1 MDCQICCET
10 FNKQNHKKVECPF
23 CDFIACRSCIQQ
35 YLLTSSND
43 AHCMGCKHTWNR
55 EFVDLSCTKIFRNK
69 EYKLHRENILLQRE
83 KCLLPESQIHVARRR
98 EAREVQKL
106 LEAAESELD
115 RQRHYCEDLRTR
127 VVNLRNGYA
136 PNDEAGPSEK
146 KQFVRKCPVDDCKGF
161 LTTRWKC
168 EVCDNNICSKCNE
181 IKKNDGGGEEQ
192 HECNPDS
199 VKTVE
204 LLKKDTKPC
213 PKCGTLHFKISGCNQ
228 MWCPSCHV
236 AYNWNTGKIELGV
249 IHNPHF
255 YEFQQRGGA
264 VGRNHGDIPCGGMPT
279 VYEMNDA
286 FGRQPYT
293 YNRFTQPRSADPH
306 VLIHDIH
313 RQLSHITNYELRYN
327 FMENNPNNL
336 DLRVKFLMN
345 ELSEVDFKKIIQ
357 QREKKYEKMRDMR
370 NILTMI
376 TDTGGDLMRQLVQ
389 ETAQLTRGGDAAKDR
404 IQEKLTIFEELREY
418 TNTVFHTIYKRYT
431 NRTLYI
437 DKRWSLNSYNGAV
450 PV

>member
-10 FNKQNHKKVECPF
+10 FNRQNHKKVECPF
-23 CDFIACRSCIQQ
+23 CDFVTCRSCTQQ
-35 YLLTSSND
+35 YLLTSAND
-43 AHCMGCKHTWNR
+43 AHCMGCKKAWNR
-55 EFVDLSCTKIFRNK
+55 EFVDSSCTKTFRNK

-98 EAREVQKL
+98 QSKEVQKL
-106 LEAAESELD
+106 LEEAEEELE
-115 RQRHYCEDLRTR
+115 RQRNYCEELRIQII
-127 VVNLRNGYA
+127 NLRNGG
-136 PNDEAGPSEK
+136 PVVNDDGEGPSQEK
-146 KQFVRKCPVDDCKGF
+146 KQFVRKCPVEDCKGF

-181 IKKNDGGGEEQ
+181 IKKDGEE

-236 AYNWNTGKIELGV
+236 AYNWNTGKIETGI

-255 YEFQQRGGA
+255 YEFQRRGGGG
-264 VGRNHGDIPCGGMPT
+264 GRNHGDIPCGGMPT
-279 VYEMNDA
+279 VYEMTNY
-286 FGRQPYT
+286 FGRAPYNY
-293 YNRFTQPRSADPH
+293 YNRTAADRNDPL
-306 VLIHDIH
+306 VIIHDIH

-327 FMENNPNNL
+327 YREQNVVNNL

-345 ELSEVDFKKIIQ
+345 ELSEEEFKKIIQ
-357 QREKKYEKMRDMR
+357 QREKKYEKLRDMR
-370 NILTMI
+370 TILTMI
-376 TDTGGDLMRQLVQ
+376 SDTGGDLMRQL
-389 ETAQLTRGGDAAKDR
+389 
-404 IQEKLTIFEELREY
+404 IQEVIPASGKDIKTKVAEKIEILEELREY
-418 TNTVFHTIYKRYT
+418 TNTVFHTIHKRYS
-431 NRTLYI
+431 NRTLII
-437 DKRWSLNSYNGAV
+437 DKNWNLNSYNGKPDNV
-450 PV
+450 